1 MDYQK
6 HMKVN
11 YIYLEFNLNINQSN
25 ILVIFIW
32 TLTYDEFYKIKQ
44 LNITDKNMILFEP
57 YNQNDIINVSFF
69 KIRLVKNYGII
80 IHIQMKCYIGLL
92 LH

>member
-6 HMKVN
+6 YMKVN

-32 TLTYDEFYKIKQ
+32 TLTYDEFYNIKQ
-44 LNITDKNMILFEP
+44 LNITDKNVILFEP
-57 YNQNDIINVSFF
+57 YNQNDIINVLF
-69 KIRLVKNYGII
+69 V
-80 IHIQMKCYIGLL
+80 
-92 LH
+92 